1 MELLLKVEN
10 LVKDFPSL
18 RALKGVSF
26 EIPRGKVV
34 GLLGPNGAG
43 KTTCIDILLGATL
56 PNGGNIEYFGVNF
69 FEHKHASLRRINF
82 ASAYHNLQNRT
93 TVRQNLLV
101 FADLYE
107 VPEKVRKIERL
118 IDYFEIRDIAER
130 RFGDLSAGQRTRVN
144 LIKSLLNDPELI
156 LMDEP
161 TASLDP
167 DIADKTL
174 NLIEDLRRE
183 RDLSILFTS
192 HKMDEVSRICDD
204 VIFLDHG
211 EVVARGTPREL
222 TQRIPEAEL
231 SLRFTGDD
239 EAVAAYLEG
248 QGFAYELVHAERVVI
263 TVHESAIASI
273 ILNLDHL
280 GIAILDVDVRKTD
293 LEDIFIQIARRSL
306 VS

>member
-1 MELLLKVEN
+1 V
-10 LVKDFPSL
+10 
-18 RALKGVSF
+18 
-26 EIPRGKVV
+26 
-34 GLLGPNGAG
+34 
-43 KTTCIDILLGATL
+43 LLGATL
-56 PNGGNIEYFGVNF
+56 PNGGTIEYFGLNF
-69 FEHKHASLRRINF
+69 FEHKHDSLRRINF

-107 VPEKVRKIERL
+107 VADKARKIDRL
-118 IDYFEIRDIAER
+118 IDYFEVRDIAER
-130 RFGDLSAGQRTRVN
+130 RFGDLSAGQRTRVH

-174 NLIEDLRRE
+174 SLIEELRRE

-204 VIFLDHG
+204 VVFLDHG
-211 EVVARGTPREL
+211 EVVARGTPSEL
-222 TQRIPEAEL
+222 TRRIPEAEL
-231 SLRFTGDD
+231 RLTFSGAAEIVT
-239 EAVAAYLEG
+239 AYLSG
-248 QGFAYELVHAERVVI
+248 QDFACELVTSQCVAV
-263 TVHESAIASI
+263 TVRESAIAPI
-273 ILNLDHL
+273 VLDLDRL
-280 GIAILDVDVRKTD
+280 GIAITDVDVRKTD